1 MVNRRTEVVLLLS
14 AAALLTWGI
23 VRAINRGDVAV
34 QAWTTYLMGALLIL
48 SAANIFIRSR
58 RIAGSVVWICG
69 LFALIVLS
77 AAVLSVS
84 EGTSHK
90 LAAVIQA
97 LLFFLCLGSV
107 SFMQRK
113 RLPPSQDAG

>member
-58 RIAGSVVWICG
+58 RIAGSVVWICI
-69 LFALIVLS
+69 LFVVILLTTAMLS
-77 AAVLSVS
+77 AA
-84 EGTSHK
+84 EGTPHK
-90 LAAVIQA
+90 VAAVIRA
-97 LLFFLCLGSV
+97 LLFFICLGSV